1 MKVNAV
7 KFNFEVTSNEFR
19 PQEEFPDIG
28 GQDFAPKKKKN
39 SKEELE
45 AQKKKAQIEALPT
58 KGKPAIFFLV
68 GPQGFTMDQ

>member
-1 MKVNAV
+1 MKLKAV
-7 KFNFEVTSNEFR
+7 EFNESANEFR

-45 AQKKKAQIEALPT
+45 AQKKAQIEALPT
-58 KGKPAIFFLV
+58 KGKPATFFLV

>member
-7 KFNFEVTSNEFR
+7 KFNFKVTANEFR

-58 KGKPAIFFLV
+58 KGKPATFFLV

>member
-7 KFNFEVTSNEFR
+7 EFKVTSNEFR

-45 AQKKKAQIEALPT
+45 AQKKAQIEALPT
-58 KGKPAIFFLV
+58 KGKPATFFLV